1 MLQRLLTR
9 KGGYDNGKFN
19 IGCQF
24 SLEVNQHPVTFKQ
37 LKFSQNIHTMKKDDE
52 APTMM
57 KKCATL
63 ILKMYNFYEKAL
75 YYELVP
81 EKLLQL

>member
-1 MLQRLLTR
+1 
-9 KGGYDNGKFN
+9 
-19 IGCQF
+19 
-24 SLEVNQHPVTFKQ
+24 
-37 LKFSQNIHTMKKDDE
+37 MKKDDE

-81 EKLLQL
+81 EKLLQLWKNT

>member
-1 MLQRLLTR
+1 MLQHLITR

-19 IGCQF
+19 IGRQF
-24 SLEVNQHPVTFKQ
+24 SHEVNQNPVTFKQ
-37 LKFSQNIHTMKKDDE
+37 LKFSQNIHTMKKDDKP
-52 APTMM
+52 PTMI
-57 KKCATL
+57 KISATL

-75 YYELVP
+75 HYELVP